1 MSSRLLL
8 LLAVTAAAQPPAA
21 PPDSLGGPLRAALLA
36 SLPDPLH
43 QSSPG
48 WGQTK
53 DVTGIK
59 WRGQGLHV
67 HPETTHSQRNH
78 GTWRKIRVTAID
90 PDRTFQFELRNLKQ
104 ADATHLGFTA
114 FAALDVLVE
123 IEKQKWDAG
132 VRLYSGSLRA
142 RMHVQLTLDATFE
155 CRVDAA
161 PSGGLPDFVFHLHA
175 NRADLTYDHL
185 VVEHAAG
192 VGGTAARLLGDLVQ
206 DHVHRFHPS
215 LERRLLDRADAAILK
230 AADRREVRVSLSK
243 LFGLGGPAAGK

>member
-1 MSSRLLL
+1 MSCRLLL
-8 LLAVTAAAQPPAA
+8 LLAATAAAQPPAA
-21 PPDSLGGPLRAALLA
+21 PPESLSGPLRAALLA
-36 SLPDPLH
+36 CLPDPLH

-67 HPETTHSQRNH
+67 HPEATHSQRNH

-90 PDRTFQFELRNLKQ
+90 PEKTFQFELRDLKQ

-142 RMHVQLTLDATFE
+142 RMHVQLTLDGTLE

-161 PSGGLPDFVFHLHA
+161 PAGGLPDFVFHLHA
-175 NRADLTYDHL
+175 SRANLTYDHL

-192 VGGTAARLLGDLVQ
+192 LGGTAARLVGELVQ

-215 LERRLLDRADAAILK
+215 VERKLLDRADAAILK

-243 LFGLGGPAAGK
+243 LFQSGAASGGR